1 LKALTQCTTRARSDW
16 GSTGATVDSAQG
28 EISVAWVRSTT
39 QGQNAAGAFRK
50 LTEKTDSRL
59 VGVQTSAAAVAE
71 IHEMKMDKDVMR
83 MQRVLS
89 LPLPAGKTVSLKPGS
104 YHVMLMGLKEPLPV
118 DSHVQLTLIFEDAKG
133 VKSQQELHLMT
144 TQNAPGAQGKPA
156 DAHHN
161 H

>member
-1 LKALTQCTTRARSDW
+1 LKAITMIKQLLTAALI
-16 GSTGATVDSAQG
+16 STVATVASAQVD
-28 EISVAWVRSTT
+28 ISDAWVRSTT
-39 QGQNAAGAFRK
+39 QGQKATGAFMN
-50 LTEKTDSRL
+50 LTAKTDTRL

-83 MQRVLS
+83 MQRLTS

-118 DSHVQLTLIFEDAKG
+118 DSHVQLTLMFEDAKG

-144 TQNAPGAQGKPA
+144 TQNAPGAHGKPA